1 MENIIEVLKALLL
14 QPVVALPVAIV
25 AVTALVR
32 SFIGAKWPHF
42 EDSDWY
48 KFTLSASQIVI
59 GILLACLCNLG
70 GIMKGDG
77 GEALPWGYA
86 VVVGIV
92 AGFAS
97 SWLWSMIK
105 AVAKKYLKLTDK
117 DIKERKTSKIPEE
130 KKDDEPEVKVDEAD
144 KADDEKDGEDK

>member
-14 QPVVALPVAIV
+14 QPAVALPVAIV
-25 AVTALVR
+25 ALTALVR

-42 EDSDWY
+42 EDSNWY
-48 KFTLSASQIVI
+48 KFTLSAAQIVI
-59 GILLACLCNLG
+59 GIFLACLCNLG
-70 GIMKGDG
+70 GIMKGTD

-86 VVVGIV
+86 IVVGIV

-117 DIKERKTSKIPEE
+117 DIKERKTSKLPEPENEE
-130 KKDDEPEVKVDEAD
+130 KNDSSDKDE
-144 KADDEKDGEDK
+144 